1 MKKLLAICLLAC
13 APLSAQQVPGATELP
28 GSPVSIKK
36 TWIVGGVGNWD
47 YLTMDPVARQLFIA
61 HGPVVQVI
69 DVDSGTLAG
78 QVTGLREAHAIALD
92 ESGELGYVSDG
103 LAGQVKV
110 FDRRTFQVVA
120 SIATGPSPRAIVI
133 EPQSGVLFAICAYQG
148 TGNPTTPQPSTSQA
162 NRTASAAARSA
173 QRTATASSAAD
184 REIRSSVTVIDVQT
198 RAPLGEILMPGRLG
212 FAQADSRGQVFI
224 NIENRN
230 QIARLDAQAIAALLR
245 SQTSAATSTSPAN
258 SQSGPTQSGPATQPA
273 APPILDWS
281 HESRLPNSA
290 AGHLS
295 ILALGPE
302 CVDPRGLAVD
312 SSHARLFAAC
322 NNMKMVV
329 LNAVSGERV
338 VSLPTGPGT
347 DAVGFDPGRGLI
359 YIANGGANGSLTVIR
374 QDVTDTYAVIQDL
387 PTRQRARTLAVNH
400 STGEV
405 YLVTDL
411 MGVNLAKPGGIGTL
425 QTVHVN
431 GSFQV
436 LVIGN

>member
-1 MKKLLAICLLAC
+1 MKKLLALCLLAC
-13 APLSAQQVPGATELP
+13 ATVSAQQIPGATRLP
-28 GSPVSIKK
+28 GSPFFIKK
-36 TWIVGGVGNWD
+36 TWILGGAGNWD
-47 YLTMDPVARQLFIA
+47 YLTMDVAARRLFIA
-61 HGPVVQVI
+61 HGSVVQVV
-69 DVDSGTLAG
+69 DVDTGTLAG
-78 QVTGLREAHAIALD
+78 QVTGLREAHSVALD
-92 ESGELGYVSDG
+92 DSGEFGYVSDG

-110 FDRRTFQVVA
+110 FDRRTFQVAA
-120 SIATGPSPRAIVI
+120 SISTGPNPRAIVM
-133 EPQSGVLFAICAYQG
+133 EPQSGMLFAICTNTG
-148 TGNPTTPQPSTSQA
+148 TGNPTSPQPSTSQA
-162 NRTASAAARSA
+162 NRTANAAARSS
-173 QRTATASSAAD
+173 QRTANPSPATD

-212 FAQADSRGQVFI
+212 FAQADDRGQVFI

-245 SQTSAATSTSPAN
+245 GRTPAASSALPVN
-258 SQSGPTQSGPATQPA
+258 SQSRPAQPGPATQSA
-273 APPILDWS
+273 VPPILDWS
-281 HESRLPNSA
+281 RDSRSPSSADSRL
-290 AGHLS
+290 S
-295 ILALGPE
+295 IFALGPE
-302 CVDPRGLAVD
+302 CVDPRSLAVD
-312 SSHARLFAAC
+312 SRHARLFAAC
-322 NNMKMVV
+322 GNMKMVV

-347 DAVGFDPGRGLI
+347 DAIGFDQDRGLI
-359 YIANGGANGSLTVIR
+359 YVANGGADGSLTVIQ
-374 QDVTDTYAVIQDL
+374 QDVTDTYAVIQIL

-425 QTVHVN
+425 QTVHTP